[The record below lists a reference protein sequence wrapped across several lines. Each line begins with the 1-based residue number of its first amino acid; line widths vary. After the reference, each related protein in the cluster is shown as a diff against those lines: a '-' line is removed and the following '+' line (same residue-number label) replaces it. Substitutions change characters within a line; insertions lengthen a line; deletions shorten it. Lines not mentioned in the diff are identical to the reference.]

1 MAAPFLML
9 RKPCLE
15 LRKCHHQEGSRAAG
29 RVKNAY
35 LKGFRWRFAFFQHFA
50 KRGAHKEI
58 YEEFRGVIDAALLSF
73 ELILYQPLFL
83 GGYLVGEI
91 ILVCVAEN
99 VRVYRIESVPQVCF
113 GMDVKRL
120 QYGDEFLVLDR
131 QPINPVLVKDGAVI
145 FIVHFREERAEEVFV
160 ELHPLIAMF
169 PALKHILEPSFAVS
183 PIVLKHPAEY
193 DPIQDRLDA
202 GVYGILHVLP
212 GVELW

>member
-50 KRGAHKEI
+50 KRGAHKEVN
-58 YEEFRGVIDAALLSF
+58 EEFRSVIDAALLSF

-83 GGYLVGEI
+83 GGYLVGEV

-120 QYGDEFLVLDR
+120 QYGDEFVFLTQILITKLSIKVGLFIFKR
-131 QPINPVLVKDGAVI
+131 LWLTVCQQKRRNP
-145 FIVHFREERAEEVFV
+145 
-160 ELHPLIAMF
+160 P
-169 PALKHILEPSFAVS
+169 P
-183 PIVLKHPAEY
+183 Y
-193 DPIQDRLDA
+193 
-202 GVYGILHVLP
+202 
-212 GVELW
+212 